1 MIGLRSGR
9 RWLPLGVLVL
19 FASRALP
26 HIRGTARR
34 LDRLSVALN
43 AGSFASFVIG
53 AEVLPTR
60 PALAVALIAAAAIA
74 LTTLIRRERPK
85 EAPLI
90 PLDLLSASSF
100 RISGTASV
108 LYFTGVAAGL
118 VALPFYLQH
127 ELGQSVWMTGLYM
140 TPWPLTVA
148 VAAPFAARLASHVS
162 TAWLCAAGGVGI
174 GSGPCERNAR
184 RTTRDQPQ

>member
-1 MIGLRSGR
+1 MSGAS
-9 RWLPLGVLVL
+9 WPWLFAVNLPLGVLVL

-90 PLDLLSASSF
+90 PLDLLSASSSAF
-100 RISGTASV
+100 
-108 LYFTGVAAGL
+108 
-118 VALPFYLQH
+118 Q
-127 ELGQSVWMTGLYM
+127 
-140 TPWPLTVA
+140 
-148 VAAPFAARLASHVS
+148 
-162 TAWLCAAGGVGI
+162 
-174 GSGPCERNAR
+174 
-184 RTTRDQPQ
+184 